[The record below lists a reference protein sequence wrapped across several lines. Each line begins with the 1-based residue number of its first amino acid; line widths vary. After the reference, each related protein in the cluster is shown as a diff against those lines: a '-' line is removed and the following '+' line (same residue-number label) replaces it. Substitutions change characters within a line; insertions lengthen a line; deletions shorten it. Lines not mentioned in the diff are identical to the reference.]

1 MELRLSCINPLI
13 GKYTLSREW
22 VKEISNQWLNA
33 RGITQL
39 LMHWSY
45 APFGL
50 IHQND
55 WCNNLASAIILSN
68 VSASMLHQ
76 VLHMMTVMAHG
87 NLIFLDVGLGILEGN
102 QMRYAAWEILQTECQ
117 GYDIHLIKIDQFNQA
132 WFSIHTFALEMP
144 SNVSNIFNL
153 FEIHQA
159 TLLSMKHP
167 TKYITNV
174 PVHYQEP

>member
-1 MELRLSCINPLI
+1 
-13 GKYTLSREW
+13 
-22 VKEISNQWLNA
+22 
-33 RGITQL
+33 
-39 LMHWSY
+39 MHTCY
-45 APFGL
+45 
-50 IHQND
+50 
-55 WCNNLASAIILSN
+55 NLASAIILSN

-153 FEIHQA
+153 
-159 TLLSMKHP
+159 L
-167 TKYITNV
+167 KYIRQLCWAWSIPRNILPMCLCTIRNHNKLV
-174 PVHYQEP
+174 NPVSVSWREENIRDIDAESNRLLVH